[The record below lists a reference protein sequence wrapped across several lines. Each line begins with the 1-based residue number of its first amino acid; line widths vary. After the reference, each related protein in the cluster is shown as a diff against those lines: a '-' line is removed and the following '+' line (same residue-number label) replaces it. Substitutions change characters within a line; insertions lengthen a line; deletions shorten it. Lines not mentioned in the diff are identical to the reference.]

1 MKSINVNEQIDKA
14 KFNPFF
20 LTVFL
25 CGLFIIIFDGY
36 DLNIFGVVMPV
47 LMKDTG
53 LNPTQ
58 SGLLASYGL
67 YGMIF
72 GSIFFGWFAD
82 KIGRKNVIMLCVAIY
97 CVFTGFAGTGHS
109 LVTFAICRVIAGM
122 ALAGVTPNM
131 LALVSEYSPLSS
143 RATLIG
149 IANIGVPIGTIL
161 CTLIGMSVM
170 PGHGWRIM
178 FFLAFIP
185 IFMVAIAYFFLPDS
199 LVSMVKRGEKSKIQ
213 NLLKKINP
221 SLALNENDEYTVKEF
236 HNTVKGSITSL
247 FKHGF
252 ARNTII
258 FCIMFFI
265 NLFLL
270 FGIGTWLPK
279 LMMNQGYNLVSGLSF
294 LLTLNLGSF
303 LFVPIGGKLADKYGH
318 KPILVTYFLVASV
331 LLYTLSFKWDIAVL
345 SILVFIIGGMINGN
359 QSLLYAYVGVNY
371 PLNFRS
377 TALGGIVGIGRLGGA
392 FGPTI
397 MGILLSAHVSVTVN
411 FLVFAIPALVAGLVV
426 LLTKNMAN
434 SSNKANM
441 KIA

>member
-20 LTVFL
+20 FTVFL

-53 LNPTQ
+53 MNPTQ
-58 SGLLASYGL
+58 SGLLVSYGL

-72 GSIFFGWFAD
+72 GSIFFGWLAD

-97 CVFTGFAGTGHS
+97 CIFTGIAGTGHS
-109 LVTFAICRVIAGM
+109 LVTFAICRVIGGM
-122 ALAGVTPNM
+122 ALAVVTPNV
-131 LALVSEYSPLSS
+131 LALISEYSPLSS

-149 IANIGVPIGTIL
+149 ITNIGVPIGTIL

-170 PGHGWRIM
+170 PAHGWRIL
-178 FFLAFIP
+178 FFFAFIP
-185 IFMVAIAYFFLPDS
+185 IFMVVIAYFYLPDS
-199 LVSMVKRGEKSKIQ
+199 VDSMVKKGEKSKIQ
-213 NLLKKINP
+213 KLLKKINP
-221 SLALNENDEYTVKEF
+221 ALALNEKDEYTVNEF
-236 HNTVKGSITSL
+236 HNTRKGSLTSQL
-247 FKHGF
+247 KHGF

-265 NLFLL
+265 NIFLL
-270 FGIGTWLPK
+270 FGIGSWLPK
-279 LMMNQGYNLVSGLSF
+279 LMMNQGYNLVSGLSL

-303 LFVPIGGKLADKYGH
+303 LFVPIGGKLADKFGH
-318 KPILVTYFLVASV
+318 KPILVSYFLVASV
-331 LLYTLSFKWDIAVL
+331 LLYTLSFKWDIAIL

-371 PLNFRS
+371 PLNFRL
-377 TALGGIVGIGRLGGA
+377 TALGGIVG
-392 FGPTI
+392 F
-397 MGILLSAHVSVTVN
+397 
-411 FLVFAIPALVAGLVV
+411 
-426 LLTKNMAN
+426 
-434 SSNKANM
+434 
-441 KIA
+441 